1 MSDVIDFLEKLGQDS
16 ALRHATG
23 AQLEGALADARL
35 SPPIRIA
42 LANRDT
48 AALAALLSSANVCC
62 LTHVPLEEQEEES
75 PPERVA
81 ATRGN
86 GGIVCCMIYA
96 PLEEQEEPL
105 PGRAAA

>member
-23 AQLEGALADARL
+23 AQLEGVLADAGL
-35 SPPIRIA
+35 SPPIRVA

-48 AALAALLSSANVCC
+48 DALVALLSSGNVCC
-62 LTHVPLEEQEEES
+62 LINAPLEEQEEES
-75 PPERVA
+75 SPERVA
-81 ATRGN
+81 ATRSNGN
-86 GGIVCCMIYA
+86 IVCCMIYA
-96 PLEEQEEPL
+96 PLEEQEELL